1 MGLLSPGGG
10 RGGEC
15 HWPLA
20 LEGRAEQ
27 AEAVSRFLTI
37 VSMPEALPETASV
50 RQLYFSVP
58 EVGYIRAL
66 KGIGGK
72 G

>member
-1 MGLLSPGGG
+1 LLPGVIGYQPT
-10 RGGEC
+10 RVE
-15 HWPLA
+15 
-20 LEGRAEQ
+20 EAEM
-27 AEAVSRFLTI
+27 VSRIQTALSIT
-37 VSMPEALPETASV
+37 EGLPETASV